1 MLHCSF
7 CLWHRLKGSTKHP
20 MHTHCGSCYSTL
32 CRAQVEAGVCCAL
45 VACPL
50 SCGALF
56 HSCKEEEHLLLCN
69 RVRTP
74 CLNFSFG
81 CPARLPRGQL
91 AAHLRVCPAS
101 AVVCCVEWNRWPA
114 NDAHSYPSPELHGNL
129 MKECKGGA
137 REDLDLAMA
146 MKDQMRLFHS
156 LKMRELFPELTQ
168 CAGEEE
174 RKEEEK
180 KKKEEKRRME
190 EALKR
195 ESAPKIWASF
205 SPFQV
210 NVATKEDDEEEELT
224 QQEREALA
232 RKPLDQESRARLENF
247 SNWESMFSMAEGGC
261 REAGKA
267 KEQDRTED
275 ERPGGVTARYV
286 APAMSPSGGEEA
298 SGCNRVEPTKIVTV
312 RTFKIPSSFSA
323 KQGRI
328 RNPGFYKRDNKAVDT
343 ADLWRPDTPF
353 WEEVQASLLCS
364 LEKEQRGHLIA
375 EKVCTDGLL
384 QDEGTQTFQFLSAPF
399 ANTASLADLTAGRE
413 EELHLQL
420 QLESVNSRHHK
431 ASSAFTAVCGQSV
444 RRRDYAAHYR
454 NVHSDIQMNVN
465 GWFQQR
471 CPLAYL
477 GCTFSQTRFT
487 PSTHQANVVFTEDLG
502 CFQLRPVIPNGSPSS
517 SCDALSSL
525 PFELLCLMAAFLD
538 TLSLSQLALVSRL
551 MRDVCSTLLTTRGT
565 VSLRWEKVARP
576 GVRVRWSPQNKVWH
590 FSSSFSEVDKW
601 KFRDIS
607 SMSEH
612 LRVCPYYRRE
622 SRSERVLLPDPTCK
636 RLRGMQS
643 NDHQ

>member
-1 MLHCSF
+1 
-7 CLWHRLKGSTKHP
+7 
-20 MHTHCGSCYSTL
+20 MHTHCGSCYSTR
-32 CRAQVEAGVCCAL
+32 CRAQVEAGMCCAL

-56 HSCKEEEHLLLCN
+56 HSCKEEEHLLLCP

-129 MKECKGGA
+129 MKECKGGL
-137 REDLDLAMA
+137 RQDLDLAMA
-146 MKDQMRLFHS
+146 LKDQMRLFRS

-168 CAGEEE
+168 CAREEE
-174 RKEEEK
+174 SRKEEEK
-180 KKKEEKRRME
+180 KKQEEKKMMME
-190 EALKR
+190 AVLKR
-195 ESAPKIWASF
+195 ESAPKTWASF

-210 NVATKEDDEEEELT
+210 NVSTEKEDEEEELT

-261 REAGKA
+261 REAGKG
-267 KEQDRTED
+267 KEQDRTGD
-275 ERPGGVTARYV
+275 ERPDGVGGAVTARK
-286 APAMSPSGGEEA
+286 AAR
-298 SGCNRVEPTKIVTV
+298 CNRVETTKIVAV

-343 ADLWRPDTPF
+343 ADLGRRDTPF

-384 QDEGTQTFQFLSAPF
+384 QDQGTQTFQFPSAPF
-399 ANTASLADLTAGRE
+399 ANAASLADLTVGRE

-431 ASSAFTAVCGQSV
+431 ASSAFTAVCGHSV

-454 NVHSDIQMNVN
+454 NVHSDIQMNIN
-465 GWFQQR
+465 GWFQHR

-487 PSTHQANVVFTEDLG
+487 PSTHQATVVLNLFFRDPG
-502 CFQLRPVIPNGSPSS
+502 CFQLRPVIPNRRPSS

-525 PFELLCLMAAFLD
+525 PYELLCLVATFLD
-538 TLSLSQLALVSRL
+538 NLSLSQLALVSHL
-551 MRDVCSTLLTTRGT
+551 MREVCSTLLTTRGT
-565 VSLRWEKVARP
+565 VSLQWEKEAQP
-576 GVRVRWSPQNKVWH
+576 GARVRWNPRNKVWH
-590 FSSSFSEVDKW
+590 FSSSFSEVDRW

-612 LRVCPYYRRE
+612 LRVCPYYQRE
-622 SRSERVLLPDPTCK
+622 SRSERVLLPDPKCK
-636 RLRGMQS
+636 HLRGMQS
-643 NDHQ
+643 NDRQ